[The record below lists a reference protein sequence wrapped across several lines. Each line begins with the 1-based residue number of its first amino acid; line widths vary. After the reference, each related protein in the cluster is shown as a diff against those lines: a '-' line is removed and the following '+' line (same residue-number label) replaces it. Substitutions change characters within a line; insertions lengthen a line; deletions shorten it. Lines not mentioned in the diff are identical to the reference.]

1 MAPPILPVVPAKIL
15 GIILDLFFSSY
26 FTQPQS
32 CCSHLGKRSTM
43 GPPLSTL
50 VVSTNVSHVDY
61 CICSLTGISAS
72 TLVLPNSVYPTVA
85 GNVKK
90 TTTRFSGSQNSPTK
104 PESGPMSASF
114 PQGHDLSDLMPHLAP
129 LCSFHPYR
137 LASCF
142 SSLPGV
148 LSPPP
153 R

>member
-15 GIILDLFFSSY
+15 GIILDLSFSSY

-32 CCSHLGKRSTM
+32 CCSHLGNRSTM
-43 GPPLSTL
+43 GPLLSTL

-61 CICSLTGISAS
+61 CICSLTSISAS

-90 TTTRFSGSQNSPTK
+90 TTIRFSESQNSPTK
-104 PESGPMSASF
+104 QSQVPCLPPSHKA
-114 PQGHDLSDLMPHLAP
+114 HDLSDLMPHLAP

-142 SSLPGV
+142 SSLPGM